1 MSNLPNLY
9 VAKTIEA
16 RNPKHEDHAYQLAY
30 FRKAH
35 YTEHTYVPAAKL
47 RELVDRWEAAVPAI
61 RVAPIGEEAM
71 LQGCIED
78 LAALIMEG
86 EK

>member
-1 MSNLPNLY
+1 METTEKNRLPILY

-35 YTEHTYVPAAKL
+35 DTEHLYIPAARL
-47 RELVDRWEAAVPAI
+47 RELVDKWRDRQECLEYCRNNDVCADDLEALLKEP
-61 RVAPIGEEAM
+61 GE
-71 LQGCIED
+71 
-78 LAALIMEG
+78 
-86 EK
+86 